1 MEEQSTT
8 LEYEKL
14 DQTSEE
20 PTTVITQKLTQTV
33 SIIPGR
39 ITETKIYANVPSKT
53 SVFIQPVE
61 ENQLSQGSTLLLF
74 LLAALLFCAFL
85 MASTIA
91 IVSSFQNGRLTGTK
105 LENLFLSEKY
115 FNIWFLGQKQWV
127 FEKA

>member
-115 FNIWFLGQKQWV
+115 FNI
-127 FEKA
+127 

>member
-1 MEEQSTT
+1 VEEQSTT
-8 LEYEKL
+8 LEYENFY
-14 DQTSEE
+14 QTTEE
-20 PTTVITQKLTQTV
+20 PTTVKTQTLTETV
-33 SIIPGR
+33 SIFPGK
-39 ITETKIYANVPSKT
+39 ITETKIYANAPTKT

-105 LENLFLSEKY
+105 LEDHF
-115 FNIWFLGQKQWV
+115 FV
-127 FEKA
+127 